1 MVTIAGRAVT
11 ALALPLLLACSSLG
25 GDAGTPATGTPQP
38 RASASSSAAIA
49 GPAAADVNKVKLTW
63 RRASTGLSAPT
74 QVTSAR
80 DGTSRMFVVQKNTGT
95 VRVFHNGQL
104 RAKPYLN
111 VGSLISTDSER
122 GLLSLAFAPDFR
134 SNPRLFIMY
143 TRGDGD
149 VVLARMRARSAT
161 AGHVVAGSRRTL
173 LVVEHSQYGNHNGG
187 QLVFGPDGMLY
198 MGIGDGGGGGDPLG
212 SGQSRS
218 TLRGKI
224 LRLNVSCG
232 KPYCVPRSNPFA
244 GKTPGRGEIWL
255 MGLRN
260 PWKMSFDP
268 ATKSLWIGDV
278 GQDGFEEVNRVRAT
292 PSHRN
297 LGWSCREGR
306 VVYNA
311 SRCRSGVR
319 YVEPK
324 TVVSH
329 PAGESIT
336 GGYVYRGSRYSRL
349 MGGLYVFGDF
359 VNRKVWVYAPGQGKV
374 LQAARLGSSSY
385 NGPTSFGV
393 DGSGEIWAV
402 TYDGTLWRMRA
413 QSR

>member
-1 MVTIAGRAVT
+1 MANTTGRVVT
-11 ALALPLLLACSSLG
+11 ALALPLLLACTSLG
-25 GDAGTPATGTPQP
+25 TQAG
-38 RASASSSAAIA
+38 ASATPDAEPGTGRSGSAAAA
-49 GPAAADVNKVKLTW
+49 GRVVADVDTVKVTW
-63 RRASTGLSAPT
+63 RRVASGLSAPT

-80 DGTSRMFVVQKNTGT
+80 DGTSRMFVVQKNLGT
-95 VRVFHNGQL
+95 VRVFQNGRL

-111 VGSLISTDSER
+111 LGAQISTDSER
-122 GLLSLAFAPDFR
+122 GLLSVAFAPDFG
-134 SNPRLFIMY
+134 SNPRLFVLY
-143 TRGDGD
+143 TRRDGD
-149 VVLARMRARSAT
+149 VVLARMRAKSAQ
-161 AGHVVAGSRRTL
+161 AGQAIAGSRRTL

-187 QLVFGPDGMLY
+187 QLAFGPDGMLY
-198 MGIGDGGGGGDPLG
+198 LGIGDGGGGGDPLR
-212 SGQSRS
+212 SGQRRT
-218 TLRGKI
+218 TLKGKI
-224 LRLNVSCG
+224 LRLDVSCG
-232 KPYCVPRSNPFA
+232 KPYCVPRGNPFA

-255 MGLRN
+255 LGLRN
-260 PWKMSFDP
+260 PWRMSFDP
-268 ATKSLWIGDV
+268 ATKALWIGDV
-278 GQDGFEEVNRVRAT
+278 GQDGFEEVNRIPAK

-311 SRCRSGVR
+311 SRCRAGVQ
-319 YVEPK
+319 YVDPK
-324 TVVSH
+324 TVVRH

-336 GGYVYRGSRYSRL
+336 GGYVYRGSRYASL

-374 LQAARLGSSSY
+374 LQARRLGPSSY